1 MSYGLL
7 CRSKWWENFSW
18 NTLKTPWVGITKSS
32 KGLPKDKIDKIWCGP
47 CDKSPGHIN
56 GYSLPLLVQFIKSTL
71 YSFYFCLPPV
81 TEEEVSGIS
90 DGFALR
96 ILKNIFIGCSMKEHW
111 FSVLGPFI
119 NRRNA
124 NTFISP
130 QQRWRA
136 KAQERCVPQLDGG
149 SCAIAEIWTEWER
162 GLSLFL
168 CLELRELKSKTEKT
182 ECLETPLLWG

>member
-1 MSYGLL
+1 MWPVWQVPRTHKWLFIAFACAVYKIYFVLL
-7 CRSKWWENFSW
+7 LF
-18 NTLKTPWVGITKSS
+18 
-32 KGLPKDKIDKIWCGP
+32 
-47 CDKSPGHIN
+47 
-56 GYSLPLLVQFIKSTL
+56 
-71 YSFYFCLPPV
+71 FCLPPV

-90 DGFALR
+90 HGFALR
-96 ILKNIFIGCSMKEHW
+96 IFTKYFHQLLHVSVCTYW

-149 SCAIAEIWTEWER
+149 SSAIAQIWTEWER

-168 CLELRELKSKTEKT
+168 CLELKEWKSKTEKT
-182 ECLETPLLWG
+182 ECLETSLLWD